1 MMSSGSSTFC
11 CLIFRLGGTG
21 LGLTEEV
28 EDVGDLHRGE
38 LLAVLAVTGG
48 GESLKSAMRCG
59 FSMAQIGEFSF
70 IIASLGLS
78 LGVISN
84 FHITVR

>member
-1 MMSSGSSTFC
+1 M
-11 CLIFRLGGTG
+11 L
-21 LGLTEEV
+21 
-28 EDVGDLHRGE
+28 
-38 LLAVLAVTGG
+38 G

-59 FSMAQIGEFSF
+59 FSMAQQIGEFSF

-84 FHITVR
+84 FLYPVVVAVSWSSLPSSPLT